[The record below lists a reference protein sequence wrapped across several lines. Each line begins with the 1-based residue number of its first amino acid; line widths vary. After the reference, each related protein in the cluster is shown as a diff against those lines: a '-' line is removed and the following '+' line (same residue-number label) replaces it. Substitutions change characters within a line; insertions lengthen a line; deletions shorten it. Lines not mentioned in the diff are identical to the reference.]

1 MRQVV
6 GFQLFLCELNSV
18 EPFLYFSSS
27 RDGDGFD
34 VVGHMLC
41 LVFFFFLY
49 VVAFA
54 FRECFCN
61 SSRRAS
67 SGYDKLYLAQN
78 RNS

>member
-41 LVFFFFLY
+41 LVSFFFSLRCCVCVQGMFLQQFEESKQWLRQI
-49 VVAFA
+49 VFST
-54 FRECFCN
+54 E
-61 SSRRAS
+61 S
-67 SGYDKLYLAQN
+67 
-78 RNS
+78 

>member
-41 LVFFFFLY
+41 LIFFFVFFTLLRLRSGNVSATVRGEQA
-49 VVAFA
+49 VVTTN
-54 FRECFCN
+54 CI
-61 SSRRAS
+61 
-67 SGYDKLYLAQN
+67 
-78 RNS
+78 